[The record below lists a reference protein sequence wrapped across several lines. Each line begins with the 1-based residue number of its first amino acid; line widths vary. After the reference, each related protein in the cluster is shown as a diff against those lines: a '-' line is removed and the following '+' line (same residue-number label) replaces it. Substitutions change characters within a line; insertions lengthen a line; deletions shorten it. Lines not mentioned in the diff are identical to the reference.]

1 MVGVKTGE
9 ILDKFTLE
17 LPSTIDMIYKGSFD
31 YLFNWV
37 YGNELIQYTKAVEI
51 KVHAN
56 DEKFAKIKKLIEDS
70 LINREYLKSI
80 TIIQEN

>member
-1 MVGVKTGE
+1 M
-9 ILDKFTLE
+9 DKFTLE
-17 LPSTIDMIYKGSFD
+17 LPSTIELINKGSFD
-31 YLFNWV
+31 YLLNN
-37 YGNELIQYTKAVEI
+37 NEASYLLYKKYAKAIEI

-70 LINREYLKSI
+70 VINKEYLKSI

>member
-1 MVGVKTGE
+1 M
-9 ILDKFTLE
+9 DKFTLE
-17 LPSTIDMIYKGSFD
+17 LPSTIELINKGSFD
-31 YLFNWV
+31 YLLKYNKQHP
-37 YGNELIQYTKAVEI
+37 NQYTKAIEI

-70 LINREYLKSI
+70 IINEENLKSI